1 MRETKRH
8 IQSHRKVAM
17 GRLALTAFL
26 GLGLLLPAQSADARR
41 RRRHRPA
48 RQQAQPQASAAI
60 KKLAGPFKWGMSH
73 RQVERIL
80 IKKIRKQYVPKIR
93 AARDNR
99 LKQDSLRAEMQR
111 EIRKIR
117 KSYIVFHGQKTNW
130 DGSVVDDQFVHK
142 NNESMLVMLER
153 DQQRFFFFWNDQ
165 LYKQMIAFNA
175 DHPKYKGLTF
185 PKFVAVLI
193 QAYGQGKPVFLPD
206 AAGINKLHHVEW
218 RGSGNY
224 ILWALNKTDVYG
236 NLCLM
241 LLDASVLPKIEE
253 ARKVVQSMNPKTPA
267 VDPLVQSITRKP
279 APEDQDE
286 ADSNQNDNG
295 Q

>member
-1 MRETKRH
+1 MRATRRP
-8 IQSHRKVAM
+8 ILSHQPVRV
-17 GRLALTAFL
+17 GRIALWA
-26 GLGLLLPAQSADARR
+26 LLTTCFVLPATRADARR
-41 RRRHRPA
+41 RRRRRA
-48 RQQAQPQASAAI
+48 RQSAAAQPKASAAI

-80 IKKIRKQYVPKIR
+80 ISKIRKQYVPKIR
-93 AARDNR
+93 RARNNR

-111 EIRKIR
+111 EITKVR
-117 KSYIVFHGQKTNW
+117 KSYVIFNGQKTNW

-153 DQQRFFFFWNDQ
+153 DQQHFFFFWNDQ
-165 LYKQMIAFNA
+165 LYKQLIAFNA

-218 RGSGNY
+218 EGSGNY

-236 NLCLM
+236 NLCLV
-241 LLDASVLPKIEE
+241 LLDKSAAAKIEE
-253 ARKVVQSMNPKTPA
+253 ARKVVRSMNPKTPA

-279 APEDQDE
+279 TPEEQEEE
-286 ADSNQNDNG
+286 ADQNKNND
-295 Q
+295 